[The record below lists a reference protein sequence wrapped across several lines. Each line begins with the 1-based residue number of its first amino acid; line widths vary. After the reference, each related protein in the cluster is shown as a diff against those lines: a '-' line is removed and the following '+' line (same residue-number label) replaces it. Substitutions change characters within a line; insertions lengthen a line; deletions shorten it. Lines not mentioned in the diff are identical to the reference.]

1 MSEWL
6 SQFQFPGIPSFL
18 FVFFVVVV
26 GLIALMFVL
35 VFLRILWSIIRLI
48 FGSRSRRYSLDNSGG
63 NSAWRASMGNLMHPN
78 SPLNPNNPNSWTNM
92 NSPNNPFGWTNPNS
106 PNNPNGSTNMNS
118 PNNPFGW
125 RHPASPNNPHNRMHK
140 PMHTPM
146 HRPMHK
152 R

>member
-1 MSEWL
+1 MPEWL
-6 SQFQFPGIPSFL
+6 SQFQNPFPGIPTFL

-26 GLIALMFVL
+26 GLIALMFVYII
-35 VFLRILWSIIRLI
+35 LRILWSIIRLI
-48 FGSRSRRYSLDNSGG
+48 FGRRSRRYSIDNSGG
-63 NSAWRASMGNLMHPN
+63 NSAWRYSMGNPMH
-78 SPLNPNNPNSWTNM
+78 
-92 NSPNNPFGWTNPNS
+92 PNS
-106 PNNPNGSTNMNS
+106 PNNPNGWTNMNS

-125 RHPASPNNPHNRMHK
+125 RHPASPNNPHNWMHK